1 MAQMASPSLLQSASS
16 STKISMI
23 IQPHEGLSTAATTT
37 GVAGGPISK
46 GEQQLE
52 RKGKVMRGTLWN
64 VKCSVPTT
72 TRISVVDDD
81 EVVLP
86 PVQTAAG
93 SANAGEEVLKAQ
105 NGENGREHGEKLWSY
120 DEISRH
126 KSEDDA
132 WIVVDGK
139 VYDVT
144 QFLESH
150 PGGPE
155 LILEHLQTDGAKD
168 AGPLMKGK
176 ISEDGHSHSKAAF
189 RMLKQFLVGSVEAS
203 PGSVSVESHG
213 KKYRYNVDLTK
224 PIVSQV
230 GYLGADYDEWV
241 HDPVVC
247 KESPRF
253 FEKDIYEFFTR
264 TSWWVIP
271 LVWCPVAFAMIYIAI
286 AKEGVPLTRI
296 PALLAYGV
304 GVWTFLEYLLHR
316 FLFHM
321 KTSSFWGNTLHYLL
335 HGFHHKHPMDG
346 SRLVFPPAFASVI
359 CTGIWFLMGSWLAPY
374 PDKLPVYAA
383 ALLSYV
389 TYDVTH
395 YFLHFGTPFNDH
407 SRRMKRYHLNHH
419 FKDQTN
425 GYGITSTI
433 WDWVF
438 RTLPPLGKLSMD

>member
-1 MAQMASPSLLQSASS
+1 MAPSSVLQSASASSS

-23 IQPHEGLSTAATTT
+23 IQPREAQGTAAGVT
-37 GVAGGPISK
+37 GGGPIPK

-52 RKGKVMRGTLWN
+52 RKGNPMPGTLWN
-64 VKCSVPTT
+64 VKSSLTT
-72 TRISVVDDD
+72 ALLSVDDE
-81 EVVLP
+81 EVIPP
-86 PVQTAAG
+86 PVQTSTV
-93 SANAGEEVLKAQ
+93 SAPIGDEVGNEQ
-105 NGENGREHGEKLWSY
+105 NEREHKKKLWSY
-120 DEISRH
+120 EEISQH

-144 QFLESH
+144 HFLESH

-155 LILEHLQTDGAKD
+155 LILEHLQTDGAED

-176 ISEDGHSHSKAAF
+176 VGEDGHSHSKAAF
-189 RMLKQFLVGSVEAS
+189 RMLEQFLVGSVEAS
-203 PGSVSVESHG
+203 SGSALLEG
-213 KKYRYNVDLTK
+213 GRRKKYCYDVDLSK
-224 PIVSQV
+224 PIVCQV
-230 GYLGADYDEWV
+230 GHLGADYDEWV
-241 HDPVVC
+241 HDPVIS

-264 TSWWVIP
+264 TRWWVIP

-286 AKEGVPLTRI
+286 VNERVPLIRI

-304 GVWTFLEYLLHR
+304 GVWSLLEYLIHR

-359 CTGIWFLMGSWLAPY
+359 CIGVWFLMGSWLAPY

-383 ALLSYV
+383 ALLAYV

-395 YFLHFGTPFNDH
+395 YYLHFGAPFNDH
-407 SRRMKRYHLNHH
+407 SRRLKRYHLNHH
-419 FKDQTN
+419 YKDQTN

-438 RTLPPLGKLSMD
+438 RTLPPLAKLSVD